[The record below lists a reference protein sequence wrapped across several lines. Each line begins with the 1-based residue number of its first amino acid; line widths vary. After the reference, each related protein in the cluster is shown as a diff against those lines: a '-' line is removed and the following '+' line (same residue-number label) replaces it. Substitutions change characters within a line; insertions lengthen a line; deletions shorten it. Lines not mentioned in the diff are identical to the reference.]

1 MQRVATLPVHVLV
14 FSLVVFAVIR
24 AIPGNPAISATGGFA
39 TKAQIHEIDAELGLT
54 GSILHQLSTFLHNVV
69 TLHLGNSLSSGV
81 PVVDSV
87 GDLLP
92 QTAELALMALAG
104 ALLFAC
110 FGAFMIVTRP
120 NNAIS
125 RFMRVYGDNAGAIPE
140 FCIGV
145 VAIFVFYA
153 KLHWTPPPFGRISA
167 NLVEPKPLTHL
178 PFLDSILRGDFTV
191 TLSMAEH
198 LALPIAV
205 MILGHSPILLK
216 VLTTSLGQALDAPVT
231 KFRTSVGCSRRIVV
245 LSMFRRAAPPVVTLL
260 GTLFGALL
268 GGAIIIEQLFG
279 FGGIGQFIVSSAQN
293 DDVVAI
299 QGFLLIMA
307 AVALVVFL
315 VVDIVNMLIDPR
327 RRPGAAVAP

>member
-1 MQRVATLPVHVLV
+1 MCSF
-14 FSLVVFAVIR
+14 FSLVVFVVIR
-24 AIPGNPAISATGGFA
+24 AIPGNPAISTTGGFA
-39 TKAQIHEIDAELGLT
+39 TPAQIHKIDAELGVT
-54 GSILHQLSTFLHNVV
+54 GSLLHQLGTFLHDVV
-69 TLHLGNSLSSGV
+69 TLHLGNSLSSGI

-92 QTAELALMALAG
+92 QTAELALMALTG
-104 ALLFAC
+104 ALIFSS

-120 NNAIS
+120 RNLIS
-125 RFMRVYGDNAGAIPE
+125 RIMRAFGDNAGAIPE

-145 VAIFVFYA
+145 VAIFIFYA

-167 NLVEPKPLTHL
+167 NLTEPAPITHL

-198 LALPIAV
+198 LALPLAV
-205 MILGHSPILLK
+205 MVLGYSPILIK
-216 VLTTSLGQALDAPVT
+216 VLTTSLGQALDAPAT
-231 KFRTSVGCSRRIVV
+231 KFRTSVGCSRRMVL
-245 LSMFRRAAPPVVTLL
+245 LSMYRRAAPPVITMV

-279 FGGIGQFIVSSAQN
+279 FGGIGQYIVSSAQN
-293 DDVVAI
+293 DDIVAI

-307 AVALVVFL
+307 AVALAVFL
-315 VVDIVNMLIDPR
+315 VVDIVNMLVDPR
-327 RRPGAAVAP
+327 RRPGVSVTL